1 MRKIVLN
8 LIFLVFLLFALILII
23 LATSGF
29 ETDKFNKLISEKV
42 IQSNKDIYLELNK
55 IKFKIDPKNFN
66 LFLET
71 HNPKINYQKVS
82 IPIKNVRVYMEFIS
96 LLKSKPKIKK
106 INIALN
112 ELDISELNKLSQFIK
127 PSNLKSFLN
136 HKIREGK
143 LNSEIEIFLNN
154 ERLFENFIAKGSV
167 KKLKAELV
175 EGFYLTDTNFNFF
188 ADSSDILIKKLSS
201 RIEEIKIFD
210 GDIKLNLDNGVNLA
224 TNFESKIDLKKEFFN
239 KNKKFFNKIKFFDF
253 SNLKADLNNNFQINF
268 DNTYKVT
275 DYKYGVSGKITKS
288 KILFREPIKNQLI
301 EDEIKTIYISDS
313 FIETNLNP
321 KNKKFFLKGKY
332 SFDNLD
338 FLNINLEN
346 EINKRVSNLQLNL
359 DFRNSFKIDIINY
372 LKPKKKIANLYLD
385 LNKTKNIFNIKKLK
399 YKNENDEIEASNL
412 KFKDNKFQSFKKVSV
427 KTFNNNFSI
436 ENKDKILIKGSNFD
450 ATKIAKFFSKNEGN
464 VLNEITNNIEID
476 FKNILVP
483 MSEKLENFKLIG
495 EIKNGKFI
503 KISSKGDFGGKNYL
517 DISMKS
523 ENNIKYLEIF
533 SDLTRPLLTEYS
545 FFNGLTGGKLLYTS
559 SIEELKSKSKLKIEN
574 FKVINASGIVKLLS
588 LADLSGLADLAEGEG
603 LTFDVLE
610 IDMEKNKDLL
620 TLKEILALGPSLS
633 VLMEGYQDKN
643 GLVSLRGTL
652 VPAKTLNKII
662 SKIPI
667 IGNIVIPKE
676 VGEGLFGV
684 SFKMKG
690 PKGKIKTTINPI
702 RTLTPR
708 FIQKIVDKNRA
719 SK

>member
-1 MRKIVLN
+1 
-8 LIFLVFLLFALILII
+8 
-23 LATSGF
+23 
-29 ETDKFNKLISEKV
+29 
-42 IQSNKDIYLELNK
+42 
-55 IKFKIDPKNFN
+55 
-66 LFLET
+66 
-71 HNPKINYQKVS
+71 
-82 IPIKNVRVYMEFIS
+82 
-96 LLKSKPKIKK
+96 
-106 INIALN
+106 
-112 ELDISELNKLSQFIK
+112 
-127 PSNLKSFLN
+127 
-136 HKIREGK
+136 
-143 LNSEIEIFLNN
+143 
-154 ERLFENFIAKGSV
+154 
-167 KKLKAELV
+167 
-175 EGFYLTDTNFNFF
+175 
-188 ADSSDILIKKLSS
+188 
-201 RIEEIKIFD
+201 
-210 GDIKLNLDNGVNLA
+210 
-224 TNFESKIDLKKEFFN
+224 
-239 KNKKFFNKIKFFDF
+239 
-253 SNLKADLNNNFQINF
+253 
-268 DNTYKVT
+268 
-275 DYKYGVSGKITKS
+275 
-288 KILFREPIKNQLI
+288 
-301 EDEIKTIYISDS
+301 
-313 FIETNLNP
+313 
-321 KNKKFFLKGKY
+321 
-332 SFDNLD
+332 
-338 FLNINLEN
+338 
-346 EINKRVSNLQLNL
+346 
-359 DFRNSFKIDIINY
+359 
-372 LKPKKKIANLYLD
+372 
-385 LNKTKNIFNIKKLK
+385 
-399 YKNENDEIEASNL
+399 
-412 KFKDNKFQSFKKVSV
+412 
-427 KTFNNNFSI
+427 
-436 ENKDKILIKGSNFD
+436 
-450 ATKIAKFFSKNEGN
+450 
-464 VLNEITNNIEID
+464 
-476 FKNILVP
+476 